1 MEFERLLLSDRVV
14 KSLRPLTNCGTK
26 VELVHRRILCSIV
39 GGCFN
44 ICSSCANIPTV
55 SSLNRL
61 VGRVFAI
68 LEHISRS
75 GNTSSTGRSS
85 PENTPRTRSGQIMSR
100 VSWTICSADGVPEVN
115 KTSISSD
122 IREIMFR
129 SLRTADGRD
138 QQVYSPSSKLM
149 PTRDSKNSDISEL

>member
-1 MEFERLLLSDRVV
+1 MEFERLLLSGRVV
-14 KSLRPLTNCGTK
+14 KLLRPLNNCGTK
-26 VELVHRRILCSIV
+26 VELVHRRILRSIV
-39 GGCFN
+39 GICFN
-44 ICSSCANIPTV
+44 ICSSFPNIPTV

-115 KTSISSD
+115 RTSISSD
-122 IREIMFR
+122 IREMTFR

-138 QQVYSPSSKLM
+138 QRVDSPGSRLM
-149 PTRDSKNSDISEL
+149 PTRDGKSNVRS

>member
-1 MEFERLLLSDRVV
+1 MDLERFPLSGRVV
-14 KSLRPLTNCGTK
+14 KLLRPLNNCGTK
-26 VELVHRRILCSIV
+26 VELVHRRILRSIV
-39 GGCFN
+39 GSCFN
-44 ICSSCANIPTV
+44 ICSSCANIPTT

-100 VSWTICSADGVPEVN
+100 VSWTICSTDGVPDVSR
-115 KTSISSD
+115 TSISSD
-122 IREIMFR
+122 IREMTFR

-138 QQVYSPSSKLM
+138 QRVDSPGSRLM
-149 PTRDSKNSDISEL
+149 PTRDGKSNVRS